1 MSGDDLHIPRLRQLD
16 TSPRLTY
23 RPTSWWTQ
31 AETGEA
37 WRQAAQAA
45 QAAQQRQ
52 RHQRRVLT
60 PDREGR

>member
-37 WRQAAQAA
+37 WRRAA

>member
-16 TSPRLTY
+16 TSPRLAYT
-23 RPTSWWTQ
+23 PTSWWTQ
-31 AETGEA
+31 AETGEQ
-37 WRQAAQAA
+37 WRQAA